1 MRRRRP
7 CNVAKSPCIFPNCRE
22 RQVGSGLPA
31 QPASRGY
38 SGSLPAVTGRSR
50 RSPEMRQ
57 QMAVVLSDQTQERQC
72 PRENAT
78 VLPVYLYRPLRG
90 SHLPRS
96 GWSHHRL
103 SIMMYI
109 EVRIRCSQPAS
120 RGYSGSLPA
129 VAGRS
134 RISPEM
140 RHQMAVVL
148 SDPRQERQ
156 CRWGNATVL
165 SAYLFRP
172 LSGVTLAAE
181 PMVPQSAKRHDS
193 HPALSRTGYHERL
206 LI

>member
-1 MRRRRP
+1 LGRCDVRFAQQADVLNSLLVAMSFP
-7 CNVAKSPCIFPNCRE
+7 VCNKKFPVPIAGNSSKEVSCFKGFVQAGRGVSPEIPCIFPRIRE
-22 RQVGSGLPA
+22 FEESRQV
-31 QPASRGY
+31 
-38 SGSLPAVTGRSR
+38 
-50 RSPEMRQ
+50 
-57 QMAVVLSDQTQERQC
+57 
-72 PRENAT
+72 
-78 VLPVYLYRPLRG
+78 
-90 SHLPRS
+90 
-96 GWSHHRL
+96 
-103 SIMMYI
+103 
-109 EVRIRCSQPAS
+109 RCSLAAQPAS

-165 SAYLFRP
+165 SVYLFRP

-181 PMVPQSAKRHDS
+181 PLVPRSAKRHDS